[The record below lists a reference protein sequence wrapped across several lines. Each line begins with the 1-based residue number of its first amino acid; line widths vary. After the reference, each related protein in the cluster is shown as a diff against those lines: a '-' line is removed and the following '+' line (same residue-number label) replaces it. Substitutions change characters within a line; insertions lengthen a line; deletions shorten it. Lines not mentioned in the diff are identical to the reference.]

1 VGSVVGNGT
10 GKIEHC
16 ADAIHIEAMTILH
29 ALSFATK
36 ACMSRLVLKID
47 VINIRSTLTSQ
58 VYDLSPIDMIIKDI
72 KYIMFTKFIKIKVVF
87 QPRSCNLVV
96 DRLAK
101 FGYKLDQGL

>member
-1 VGSVVGNGT
+1 VGSVVGSGT

-36 ACMSRLVLKID
+36 ACMPRLVLKID